1 MKDSGVHENILCR
14 QGSYLEVGQQ
24 QGDAASGHMV
34 QHKLWSSHLSE
45 GCEMSKTACVYCDE
59 RLLFKLEWNQS
70 QENTTL
76 TNLFGVGAGRI

>member
-1 MKDSGVHENILCR
+1 
-14 QGSYLEVGQQ
+14 
-24 QGDAASGHMV
+24 
-34 QHKLWSSHLSE
+34 
-45 GCEMSKTACVYCDE
+45 MSKTACVYCDE